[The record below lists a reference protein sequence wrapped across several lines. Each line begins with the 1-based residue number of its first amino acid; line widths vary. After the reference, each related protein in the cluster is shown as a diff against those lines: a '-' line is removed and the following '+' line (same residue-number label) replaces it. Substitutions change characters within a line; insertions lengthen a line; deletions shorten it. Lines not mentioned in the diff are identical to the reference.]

1 MAKMTIKDTAELI
14 GVTAIVLSM
23 AALAYELRETQEAL
37 LAQTYQERAFD
48 AISEQLN
55 TADSEFLLPVLV
67 ATDTGADAEAV
78 AQLND
83 TDRLRLRQYMR
94 ARMADW
100 DNEYFQ
106 YQHGYLDEDF
116 FRTTTVRAI
125 KNWAPRWRR
134 LDIEEARDG
143 FRQFVDEVLSDS
155 QVGTIE

>member
-1 MAKMTIKDTAELI
+1 MPKMTIKDTAELI
-14 GVTAIVLSM
+14 GVTTIVLSM

-55 TADSEFLLPVLV
+55 AADSEFLLPVLV

-134 LDIEEARDG
+134 LDIEESRDG
-143 FRQFVDEVLSDS
+143 FRQFVDDVLSDS